1 MNINPV
7 FTGRM
12 HVTTI
17 KDKMRATYECETS
30 DVADKEIA
38 KVAKEVCPEMKG
50 FYRRFIPKENAE
62 RLISTI
68 ENSTGKKLDIP
79 QDAVYSTLYSA
90 GYDTEGKRPK
100 CSLFLHCEEKMR
112 EFGELGDCTS
122 IDIYI

>member
-1 MNINPV
+1 MNVSPV

-17 KDKMRATYECETS
+17 KNKMRASYECETS

-50 FYRRFIPKENAE
+50 FYRRFMSKENAE

-68 ENSTGKKLDIP
+68 ENTTGKKLDIP
-79 QDAVYSTLYSA
+79 EDAVFSTLYSS
-90 GYDTEGKRPK
+90 GYDIEGKRPK
-100 CSLFLHCEEKMR
+100 CSIFLHCEEKMR

-122 IDIYI
+122 IDINI